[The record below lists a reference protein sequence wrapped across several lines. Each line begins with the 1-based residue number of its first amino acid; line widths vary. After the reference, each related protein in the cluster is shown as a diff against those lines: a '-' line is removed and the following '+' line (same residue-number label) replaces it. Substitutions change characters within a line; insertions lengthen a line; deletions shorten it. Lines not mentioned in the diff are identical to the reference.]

1 MGTYSELIQA
11 SPPPAPSKEMEKVAE
26 LTKRSNERS
35 NKSSPNKKTDPD
47 HKQPRNR
54 DTMQPR
60 NRDTV
65 VSRYHDTT
73 IETVRKAVKVLGKEA
88 ATHRFTIEEKH
99 AIADLVYAYKRRGIR
114 TSENE
119 ITRIA
124 VNFVLQDNQ
133 EGGKNGV
140 LDKVLRALNK

>member
-1 MGTYSELIQA
+1 MGTYSELIQTSQPTA
-11 SPPPAPSKEMEKVAE
+11 SSKKMEVDAGSKKRNKE
-26 LTKRSNERS
+26 YSEKTK
-35 NKSSPNKKTDPD
+35 PNKKTKPD
-47 HKQPRNR
+47 HKQPSNR

-60 NRDTV
+60 NHDTE

-73 IETVRKAVKVLGKEA
+73 IEIIRKAVKVIGKDA
-88 ATHRFTIEEKH
+88 ATHRFTIEEKR
-99 AIADLVYAYKRRGIR
+99 AIADLVYAYKLQGIR

-133 EGGKNGV
+133 ESGKNGV
-140 LDKVLRALNK
+140 LERVLRALNT